1 MLLKSIKRVISRSIR
16 NYIYQSE
23 GSSFCTKANKIGRF
37 VGFRTKLTWE
47 DNESLYKVSDGNACI
62 YIPRKKRVRMHMA
75 GVQKRLA
82 FIKNEY
88 LIDDI
93 PLADGDVVIDVGAN
107 IGELSMALS
116 AEKKLKIIAIEPEKE
131 EVLALNRNLQ
141 GSEVEIYDCAL
152 WSSSDEIDFYSA
164 NDTGDSSVFQ
174 QFDHVQPLRR
184 KAYSLDDLVEKSEI
198 LRDLG
203 KIKLLKL
210 EAEGAEP
217 EILEGASGIL
227 QRIEYITADVGAE
240 RGMEKEST
248 LIPVQSILMDAGYEP
263 IKFGLPRAV
272 MLFRNKRYLS

>member
-1 MLLKSIKRVISRSIR
+1 MLLKSIKRVISRRIR
-16 NYIYQSE
+16 NYIYHSE
-23 GSSFCTKANKIGRF
+23 GSSFCAKANKLGRF
-37 VGFRTKLTWE
+37 VGFRSKVDWE
-47 DNESLYKVSDGNACI
+47 DNERLYKVCDRNACI
-62 YIPRKKRVRMHMA
+62 YIPRKKRVRMHMS

-88 LIDDI
+88 LINDI
-93 PLADGDVVIDVGAN
+93 PFADGDVIIDIGAN

-116 AEKKLKIIAIEPEKE
+116 AEKELKIIAIEPEKE
-131 EVLALNRNLQ
+131 EISALNRNLQ
-141 GSEVEIYDCAL
+141 GGEVEIYDCVL

-174 QFDHVQPLRR
+174 QFDNVQPSRR
-184 KAYSLDDLVEKSEI
+184 KAYSLDDLVGKSKI
-198 LRDLG
+198 LRKIE

-217 EILEGASGIL
+217 EILEGATEIL
-227 QRIEYITADVGAE
+227 QRIEYVTVDVGAE

-248 LIPVQSILMDAGYEP
+248 LIPVQSILMYAGYEP

-272 MLFRNKRYLS
+272 MLFRNKRSLL